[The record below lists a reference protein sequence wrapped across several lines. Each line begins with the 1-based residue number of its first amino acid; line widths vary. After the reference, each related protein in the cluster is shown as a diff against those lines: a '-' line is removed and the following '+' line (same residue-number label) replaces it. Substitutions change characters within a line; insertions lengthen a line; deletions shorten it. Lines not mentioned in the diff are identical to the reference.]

1 MANWRVSPV
10 NKKSAEEV
18 EIWVKDGQTIRRTT
32 VFRGGTFYVETTD
45 DEMPEDIDPANPDG
59 INMND
64 YFSDN
69 AENGAELESLW
80 DGCYSDVEY
89 PADMSEE
96 ERQRLEELWEEDSY
110 SAWEEDGW
118 MNDETEC
125 WFYGPLEIE
134 KVD

>member
-1 MANWRVSPV
+1 MANWCITPV
-10 NKKSAEEV
+10 NKKSTEEV

-32 VFRGGTFYVETTD
+32 VFRSGTFYVETSD
-45 DEMPEDIDPANPDG
+45 DEMPKDIDPANPDG

-69 AENGAELESLW
+69 ADCAELDNLW

-89 PADMSEE
+89 PEDMSEE
-96 ERQRLEELWEEDSY
+96 ERARLDELWEEGCHS
-110 SAWEEDGW
+110 SWEEDGW
-118 MNDETEC
+118 VNDETEC

-134 KVD
+134 KAD